1 MIPQD
6 PVMLLSFINLKLR
19 DYYGS
24 LEQLCDDLD
33 VKEQEIRDKLASID
47 YHYNEE
53 EESVCIIQPAVLQ
66 EKREPDV

>member
-6 PVMLLSFINLKLR
+6 SVMLLSFINLKLR
-19 DYYGS
+19 DYYGN

-33 VKEQEIRDKLASID
+33 VNEQEIRDKLASID

-53 EESVCIIQPAVLQ
+53 RNQFV
-66 EKREPDV
+66 

>member
-33 VKEQEIRDKLASID
+33 VNEQEIRDKLVSID

-53 EESVCIIQPAVLQ
+53 RNQFV
-66 EKREPDV
+66 

>member
-33 VKEQEIRDKLASID
+33 VKKQEIRDEVATIA

-53 EESVCIIQPAVLQ
+53 RNQFV
-66 EKREPDV
+66 